1 MNHMIKS
8 IIDGFGEKINDIFQ
22 TNLFK
27 ELISFVKVPIYILW
41 LLIPLA
47 LYGYIQTQD
56 MLLYWTFIGM
66 MIFNI
71 CASIIAFIVL
81 NRTIQNNI
89 NTFFHGIKIIV
100 EQTKHSL
107 MQLIDYTKAVFN
119 EKSKK

>member
-1 MNHMIKS
+1 MIKS